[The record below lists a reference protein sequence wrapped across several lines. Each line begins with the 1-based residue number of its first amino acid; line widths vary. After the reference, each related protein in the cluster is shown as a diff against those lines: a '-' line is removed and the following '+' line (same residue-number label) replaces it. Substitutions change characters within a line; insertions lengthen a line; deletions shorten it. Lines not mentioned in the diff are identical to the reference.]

1 MSTNQTGFLGQN
13 QTHYYSQGD
22 TQGRCPQ
29 CYGNEVEFV
38 GNLSVNG
45 TNHSTN
51 NCKNC
56 NRLFTGANGGIQS
69 LINEAQQVYNTQ
81 NVGFTSSQM
90 IMGQNAGQSNGTQ
103 YIPHDNSYKFD
114 QMNTNLITLQ
124 NQISTLTSEIIRI
137 ANQNQQ
143 LMEKLATD
151 PLVNIRKNVSD
162 FNLK

>member
-1 MSTNQTGFLGQN
+1 MSTTPFLGQN

-45 TNHSTN
+45 TTHSTN
-51 NCKNC
+51 NCKSC

-69 LINEAQQVYNTQ
+69 LINEAQQAYNTQ
-81 NVGFTSSQM
+81 NVGFSSSSQLQM
-90 IMGQNAGQSNGTQ
+90 NMGLSIAQNQ
-103 YIPHDNSYKFD
+103 YIPPTDSYKFD
-114 QMNTNLITLQ
+114 QMNNHLIILQ
-124 NQISTLTSEIIRI
+124 NQISTLTNEIIKI
-137 ANQNQQ
+137 ATQNQD
-143 LMEKLATD
+143 LITKLATD